1 MNKTLLK
8 RSGLQ
13 AVPLKPGLF
22 AMHSIDDLI
31 EIALKEDIGP
41 TDITT
46 DNLVGPELEGIGV
59 TIAKE
64 SLVVAGLEI
73 AKKVFQRLD
82 TEVVYKSGFKDGDI
96 LEKGSTIFHVSGKLN
111 ALLKGERTALNFLQ
125 RLSGIATNVRF
136 YMDKLKK
143 NTVRLVDTRKTTPG
157 LRFLEKYAVRVG
169 GAFNHRMGLYDG
181 VLIKD
186 NHIAACG
193 GITASVER
201 IRSKISHLVKVEVE
215 VSTLDE
221 VKEAIAAGADVIM
234 LDNMSIKQIKK
245 SVALIGGRAIVEVSG
260 GVTKDNFLR
269 LADIGLD
276 LISVGAFT
284 HSARSMDISMRIKS
298 TDK

>member
-1 MNKTLLK
+1 
-8 RSGLQ
+8 
-13 AVPLKPGLF
+13 
-22 AMHSIDDLI
+22 MHSIDDLI

-41 TDITT
+41 ADITT

-64 SLVVAGLEI
+64 SLVIAGLEI
-73 AKKVFQRLD
+73 AKRVFQRLD
-82 TEVVYKSGFKDGDI
+82 TEVVYKSGFKDGDV
-96 LEKGSTIFHVSGKLN
+96 LEKGSTIFQVSGKLS

-125 RLSGIATNVRF
+125 RLSGIATNVRS
-136 YMDKLKK
+136 YVDKLEK
-143 NTVRLVDTRKTTPG
+143 NAVRLVDTRKTTPG

-193 GITASVER
+193 GITASIER

-215 VSTLDE
+215 VSNIDE

-234 LDNMSIKQIKK
+234 LDNMSIKRIKE
-245 SVALIGGRAIVEVSG
+245 SVALIAGRTIVEVSG

-269 LADIGLD
+269 LTDIGVD

-298 TDK
+298 TKSTNK